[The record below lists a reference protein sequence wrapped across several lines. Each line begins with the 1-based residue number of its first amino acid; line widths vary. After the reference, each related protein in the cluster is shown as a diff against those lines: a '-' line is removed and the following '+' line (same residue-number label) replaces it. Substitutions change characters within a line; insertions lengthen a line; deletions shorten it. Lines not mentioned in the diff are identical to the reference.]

1 MTRTGRKI
9 FQSIIESI
17 KDLLPIIIVVGFFQ
31 IFVIQKPLDDLLL
44 ILEGL
49 LLIILGLTFFVYGL
63 KIGFFPAGENL
74 AYNFVE
80 RASLSWL
87 FFFGFALGFGVT
99 IAEPDLIVISAE
111 VAKAIQ
117 ETQIIDSTDEARK
130 SFQNMFRSIIAFCVG
145 ISVILGVLK
154 ILKNWSTHSI
164 IIILYLLVILLTPL
178 APEYIIGIAYDSGG
192 VTTSAITVPLIVA
205 IGVGLASSIR
215 GRNPLVDGFGLIA
228 IASVV
233 PIIGILI
240 FGIFL

>member
-49 LLIILGLTFFVYGL
+49 LLIILGLTFFVFGL

-87 FFFGFALGFGVT
+87 LIFGFALGFGVT

-117 ETQIIDSTDEARK
+117 ESQIIDSTDEARK

-164 IIILYLLVILLTPL
+164 SSSSIFWLYCSHLWLLNTLLESPMTQ
-178 APEYIIGIAYDSGG
+178 
-192 VTTSAITVPLIVA
+192 
-205 IGVGLASSIR
+205 VGLLHLQS
-215 GRNPLVDGFGLIA
+215 PFLLLLQL
-228 IASVV
+228 ASVLPV
-233 PIIGILI
+233 LSGEETLLWM
-240 FGIFL
+240 GLV